1 MFICREEW
9 TSLLNDIAVLEERV
23 AALEELNDNQEKR
36 ICTYNQE
43 FARLIINDKDHE
55 DRLAQLEARL
65 EELESRIDNDKAITD
80 GINEL
85 MNYNPYDHV
94 KGLI

>member
-1 MFICREEW
+1 MFICRDEW
-9 TSLLNDIAVLEERV
+9 SSLLNDIAVLEEKL
-23 AALEELNDNQEKR
+23 AALEEFNDKQEQR

-43 FARLIINDKDHE
+43 FARVILKNKEQDEKI
-55 DRLAQLEARL
+55 AQLEARL